1 MSGGKTAWKVLFTRQ
16 ADVDILEIFAFI
28 AERDGTDAAEAVLE
42 RFVAARDSL
51 RDLPERGRIPPELA
65 RVTILSFRE
74 IQVRPY
80 RIVYQVRKAAHE
92 VHIHLVADG
101 RRNFAELL
109 KERLL
114 HPGVGEDK
122 KQ

>member
-1 MSGGKTAWKVLFTRQ
+1 MSGRKTAWKVAFTRH
-16 ADVDILEIFAFI
+16 ADRDIREIFAFI
-28 AERDGTDAAEAVLE
+28 AERDGTDAAEALLE
-42 RFVAARDSL
+42 KFVAARDSL
-51 RDLPERGRIPPELA
+51 RDLPARGRIPLELE
-65 RVTILSFRE
+65 RVNILSFRE

-80 RIVYQVRKAAHE
+80 RVVYQVHKAVHE
-92 VHIHLVADG
+92 VHIHVVADG

-114 HPGVGEDK
+114 HHTAGEDK